1 MSASLRVRRFVAR
14 GLVDTGAVV
23 ALVNRADRHHAAAVD
38 WFHHFRGQ
46 LLTTEAVITETAYVL
61 VASPTHQRAALVW
74 FERARAAGLLKVE
87 PVVDYAAL
95 ARIIAQY
102 ASLPCDY
109 ADASL
114 IALAE
119 RSGVTAIATID
130 QRDFSVYRLRG
141 RRRFRILLGQ

>member
-1 MSASLRVRRFVAR
+1 MAR
-14 GLVDTGAVV
+14 ALVDTGAVV
-23 ALVNRADRHHAAAVD
+23 ALFNSADRHHAAAVD
-38 WFHHFRGQ
+38 WFQRFRGQ
-46 LLTTEAVITETAYVL
+46 FLTTEAVVTETAYVL
-61 VASPTHQRAALVW
+61 AASPAHQRAALLW
-74 FERARAAGLLKVE
+74 FERARAAALLKVE
-87 PVVDYAAL
+87 PVADYAVL

-119 RSGVTAIATID
+119 RTGVTAIATID

-141 RRRFRILLGQ
+141 RKRFKILLGAG

>member
-1 MSASLRVRRFVAR
+1 MGRA
-14 GLVDTGAVV
+14 LVDTGAVV
-23 ALVNRADRHHAAAVD
+23 ALVNRDDRYHGEAVE
-38 WFHHFRGQ
+38 WFRRFRGL

-61 VASPTHQRAALVW
+61 AASPDHQRAALLW
-74 FERARAAGLLKVE
+74 FERARAAGLLQVE
-87 PVVDYAAL
+87 AVADYAVL

-102 ASLPCDY
+102 GSLPCDY

-119 RSGVTAIATID
+119 RTGVVAIATVD

-141 RRRFRILLGQ
+141 RRRFRILLSH

>member
-1 MSASLRVRRFVAR
+1 MAR
-14 GLVDTGAVV
+14 ALVDTGAVV
-23 ALVNRADRHHAAAVD
+23 ALVNRADRHHAAAVE
-38 WFHHFRGQ
+38 WFRRFRGQ

-61 VASPTHQRAALVW
+61 AASPAHLRAALLW
-74 FERARAAGLLKVE
+74 FERARAADLLKVE
-87 PVVDYAAL
+87 PVTDYAAL

-102 ASLPCDY
+102 SNLPCDY

-119 RSGVTAIATID
+119 RTGVTSIATID

-141 RRRFRILLGQ
+141 RKRFRILLETA